1 MTPRPLIV
9 IPEAAKAALR
19 GESKT
24 ERWVKDKPVP
34 RHPLIERAV
43 AMHMRRLMFGPVMKP
58 TFRQQCL
65 QWTSFRAL
73 NAGRL

>member
-1 MTPRPLIV
+1 MSPRPLIV

-19 GESKT
+19 DDGKT
-24 ERWVKDKPVP
+24 ERWVKDKPV
-34 RHPLIERAV
+34 HPLINRMV
-43 AMHMRRLMFGPVMKP
+43 AAHLRWIMFGSAMKP